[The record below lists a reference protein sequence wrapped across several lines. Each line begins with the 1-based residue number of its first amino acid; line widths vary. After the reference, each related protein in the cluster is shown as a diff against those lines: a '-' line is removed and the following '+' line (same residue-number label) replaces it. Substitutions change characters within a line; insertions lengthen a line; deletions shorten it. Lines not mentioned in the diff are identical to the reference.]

1 MTNQSTTEMM
11 LFDFTTTDNV
21 TNWYEVSDTVRNVGK
36 SKATLV
42 LQKTKIFQRAIFF
55 ALLNPQTNGACF
67 AGMDIDLLF
76 QNDFSGYSGLEIRF
90 KSQGQNVSEWKL
102 KLKTDISVDRF
113 TSYQQKFS
121 ASKNNEDFETAF
133 LAFSDFHQDVNGEV
147 PEDEIPLNLSK
158 IKTIGIQA
166 FGGVYDSFKQ
176 NGPVTLELEYIKLIE
191 K

>member
-1 MTNQSTTEMM
+1 MYCTSLNKQLFIFRNLIKMTNQSTTEMM

-76 QNDFSGYSGLEIRF
+76 QNDFSGYSGLG
-90 KSQGQNVSEWKL
+90 K
-102 KLKTDISVDRF
+102 
-113 TSYQQKFS
+113 
-121 ASKNNEDFETAF
+121 
-133 LAFSDFHQDVNGEV
+133 
-147 PEDEIPLNLSK
+147 
-158 IKTIGIQA
+158 
-166 FGGVYDSFKQ
+166 
-176 NGPVTLELEYIKLIE
+176 
-191 K
+191 